1 MSNISKDQLTRNKR
15 LVFIAGPLQMVAI
28 NPGGDESLNN
38 EVRGSEGRNLLLR
51 GWGTKKSL
59 NQVPQKNQKING
71 NTEKQQQ
78 CQPTIPNETR
88 RQTTMQFSTV

>member
-51 GWGTKKSL
+51 G
-59 NQVPQKNQKING
+59 
-71 NTEKQQQ
+71 
-78 CQPTIPNETR
+78 
-88 RQTTMQFSTV
+88 